1 VEIQTNEKA
10 GLMQT
15 TQGFPEIDGGVN
27 WKNVAIIGTFHLAAL
42 AAFFTFSWQNFAVM
56 MIGNWV
62 VGSLGV
68 GLGWHRLLT
77 HRSFRTP
84 KWLEYTLTLLG
95 TMSVQDPP
103 DKWVATHRIHHR
115 FTETENDPHS
125 TRPGFWWAQAGWLI
139 SGTAQDH
146 SEETLNQY
154 VPDLMRDKG
163 HRLISQFF
171 YLPLVVSAVI
181 FFLVGGWSMVVWGV
195 FLRVV
200 VGWHTTWFVNS
211 LAHMYGKRPF
221 ETTDD
226 STNNWLVALLTFGE
240 GWHNNHHAHPA
251 SARHGLRWYQFDMN
265 WITLRIFKMIGL
277 ADSLRLPRPVVE
289 ASQSQIKNVIGPVVV
304 IDEAVEAL

>member
-1 VEIQTNEKA
+1 
-10 GLMQT
+10 
-15 TQGFPEIDGGVN
+15 
-27 WKNVAIIGTFHLAAL
+27 
-42 AAFFTFSWQNFAVM
+42 

-115 FTETENDPHS
+115 FTETEKDPHS

-146 SEETLNQY
+146 DEETLNKY

-163 HRLISQFF
+163 HRLISRFF
-171 YLPLVVSAVI
+171 YLPLVVSAMI
-181 FFLVGGWSMVVWGV
+181 FFLAGGWSMVVWGV
-195 FLRVV
+195 FVRVV

-211 LAHMYGKRPF
+211 LAHMFGKRPF
-221 ETTDD
+221 VTTDD
-226 STNNWLVALLTFGE
+226 STNNWFVALLTFGE
-240 GWHNNHHAHPA
+240 GWHNNHHAYPA

-265 WITLRIFKMIGL
+265 WITIRLLGMLGL
-277 ADSLRLPRPVVE
+277 ADSFKLPRPVVE
-289 ASQSQIKNVIGPVVV
+289 DQRTQIQSMRGPVV
-304 IDEAVEAL
+304 IEETAEAL